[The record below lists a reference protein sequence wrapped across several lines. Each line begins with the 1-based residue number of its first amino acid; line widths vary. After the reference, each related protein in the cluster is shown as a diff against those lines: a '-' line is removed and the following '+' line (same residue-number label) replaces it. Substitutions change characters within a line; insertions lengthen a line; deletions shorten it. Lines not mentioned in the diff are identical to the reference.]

1 MHLLCRNRV
10 KDIEAWRAVFRSLE
24 EAHRRAGLHLEHLW
38 VGDDD
43 PNEVF
48 FIFAIADR
56 AKAAAFMDTPEAARG
71 AIDAGVIDG
80 EFHFINAT
88 ARY

>member
-10 KDIEAWRAVFRSLE
+10 NNIEAWRAVFRSHE
-24 EAHRRAGLHLEHLW
+24 DAHHRAGLHLEHLW
-38 VGDDD
+38 VSPDD

-56 AKAAAFMDTPEAARG
+56 ARAEAFMAAPEAAKG

-80 EFHFINAT
+80 EFHFIRAA